1 MLRSSFRRALV
12 FGAGSLAAL
21 AAMPAGALQKS
32 IDAEPRPPAPKRKK
46 TAGKPRQAPVGDD
59 GLPDLVT
66 YGRRADVMAFADALA
81 ERRGLDAAWVR
92 AALEQARFVPNVAR
106 FIMPPPAGTAKNW
119 AAYRARFVEPVRI
132 RAGVDFWRANE
143 RWLAMAEELYGVPPE
158 IVVGIVGVESI
169 YGRQMGNFRVIDAL
183 ATLSFDFPVG
193 RKDRSEFFRDE
204 LENWFVL
211 CKSEGVD
218 PLAWKG
224 SYAGAIGMAQF
235 MPSSFNKYAV
245 DFDGDGRVSLHDSA
259 ADVVGSVA
267 HYMAEFGWKRGLP
280 VRFPVQPPS
289 DAVDRAVLL
298 APDIVPTFSAAEM
311 QARGAALPPE
321 AAEVDSALAL
331 VELENGGA
339 APSYVA
345 GTSNFYAVTRYN
357 WSSYYALAVVE
368 LGEAVRAARSRPS

>member
-1 MLRSSFRRALV
+1 MLRSRIRRTLLIGGGTLAAAA
-12 FGAGSLAAL
+12 AGSAV
-21 AAMPAGALQKS
+21 ALQKS
-32 IDAEPRPPAPKRKK
+32 VEVDPRPSVGKK
-46 TAGKPRQAPVGDD
+46 KAARHKPVPIGDD

-81 ERRGLDAAWVR
+81 ERRGLDPAWVR
-92 AALEQARFVPNVAR
+92 AALEQSRFVPNVAR

-119 AAYRARFVEPVRI
+119 AAYRARFVEPIRI
-132 RAGVDFWRANE
+132 RAGVAFWRANE

-169 YGRQMGNFRVIDAL
+169 YGRQMGTFRVIDAL
-183 ATLSFDFPVG
+183 ATLAFDFPVG
-193 RKDRSEFFRDE
+193 RKDRSGFFRDE
-204 LENWFVL
+204 LEHWFVL
-211 CKSEGVD
+211 CNSEGVD

-245 DFDGDGRVSLHDSA
+245 DLDGDGRVDLHASA
-259 ADVVGSVA
+259 ADVIGSVA

-280 VRFPVQPPS
+280 VRFSVEPPA
-289 DAVDRAVLL
+289 DTADRAALL
-298 APDIVPTFSAAEM
+298 APDILPTFSAAEM

-321 AAEVDSALAL
+321 AAGVDSALAL

-357 WSSYYALAVVE
+357 WSSYYAMAVVE
-368 LGEAVRAARSRPS
+368 LGEAVRRARGDATPR